1 MSAPTPVSK
10 PALRAWAREIR
21 AALDLP
27 PLSQALCERLASLPE
42 FVFAENVL
50 LYAALPGEIDVLS
63 LAATPGKRFYL
74 PRCAENRQL
83 TIHEYPCSLVVSRY
97 GIREPDAHAPETS
110 PEKLDLVVVPGLA
123 FTREGVRLGYG
134 GGYYDRFLPKL
145 RRECAIV
152 GAAPDELVLE
162 SLPVDPWDFLVKILA
177 TPTEIFRGGA

>member
-1 MSAPTPVSK
+1 MIASKSAI
-10 PALRAWAREIR
+10 REWAREIR

-50 LYAALPGEIDVLS
+50 LYAAMAEELDVLP
-63 LAATPGKRFYL
+63 LAETPGKRFYL

-97 GIREPDAHAPETS
+97 GIREPDTESPEIS

-123 FTREGVRLGYG
+123 FTRGGNRLGNS

-152 GAAPDELVLE
+152 GVAPDELVLE
-162 SLPVDPWDFLVKILA
+162 SLPVDPWDFPVKILA